1 VGRSDEE
8 KRFSFEF
15 PGKKSSYERE
25 ETVYK
30 SFAWNYTGQDRRDD
44 LSANAPGTTKN
55 RSAFGLFIYTLHAAM
70 CFSGGERA
78 RRWKTEARDVKL
90 PSHSPLRRTCCILKQ
105 IRTTLLS
112 QTKHKAA
119 SGVRQWFVLQ
129 REEIKTSIH

>member
-1 VGRSDEE
+1 MGRSDEE
-8 KRFSFEF
+8 KDFHSSFPEKNLLTRE
-15 PGKKSSYERE
+15 KKLFTRALHGITRAKIE
-25 ETVYK
+25 ETIYLPMHQEPRK
-30 SFAWNYTGQDRRDD
+30 IEA
-44 LSANAPGTTKN
+44 LSVC
-55 RSAFGLFIYTLHAAM
+55 LFTHSTPR
-70 CFSGGERA
+70 CVFRGGERA

>member
-70 CFSGGERA
+70 CFSGGRASEEVENEGERRKIA
-78 RRWKTEARDVKL
+78 FPFTAAPHLLYFKTNPHNIIIAN
-90 PSHSPLRRTCCILKQ
+90 
-105 IRTTLLS
+105 
-112 QTKHKAA
+112 KA
-119 SGVRQWFVLQ
+119 
-129 REEIKTSIH
+129 